1 MTRRRTPRRS
11 VIRLATGHTV
21 RTLRHP
27 YGHREPVLALDFGAT
42 SVLVTTNGPVTGE
55 DVEFARQL
63 AHEAARFAWSMERAF
78 HTRTDTS
85 HTYHLPGH
93 AKQQL
98 AAGKATDQTAA

>member
-1 MTRRRTPRRS
+1 MARRRTPRRS
-11 VIRLATGHTV
+11 VIRLTTGHTA

-63 AHEAARFAWSMERAF
+63 AREAVRFARSLESSFHAMPDTHREAA
-78 HTRTDTS
+78 
-85 HTYHLPGH
+85 
-93 AKQQL
+93 
-98 AAGKATDQTAA
+98 